1 MRPPLQAAA
10 GQRRHEAEAL
20 SGQQAEDLGE
30 AQRAAAPAARAPR
43 AATAFLSTI
52 QDGEVALGALRGLLE
67 GSLEA
72 NAFHYN
78 SVISACAKSGRWQ
91 LGAEIFGELQH
102 KAVPLTSSSYGTA
115 VALCTSAAP
124 AALWPTVFH
133 LLCGLRRVS
142 LQLDQICLNA
152 AMHACT
158 EAGQWRST
166 LQLLKIS
173 MPNDITF
180 NSAVNAC
187 GSARKWEVGV
197 RFFSRMMVLRLLSE
211 RSYGVLVD
219 LCGRSTAWRLALQL
233 CRSAA
238 VQPNPITLNA
248 ATTACGKASQWSAAL
263 QLLRAPDVIGCN
275 AAMSACEKSGQW
287 QAALHLS
294 DLQPAAD
301 VVSFSAAISA
311 VGQSNLWP
319 ATVELLDSMLQ
330 QQVKP
335 NSVICTAAS
344 CAFKGQTGQWQKAF
358 WLRSHQTKTGPRER
372 SSPLCELAWRL
383 AQPGA
388 RPRPVHGVA
397 RAFCSSRDSQ
407 REEMEPFAAFGVP
420 ASGCLAIAGLWL
432 PSGSCSVSIV
442 AGVALLCSA
451 GSSATLAFILCWER
465 AAWMSSFAN
474 FVLLGS
480 ESVPSI
486 NLEAWCSLV
495 SEEIARLVQQARREP
510 LAELR
515 PVELSVLVWSFASLS
530 VSDFAV
536 DRFVNA
542 VEHCG
547 GFQNFRTSDLA
558 RLSWS
563 LTSLRRAS
571 AVLEDLQKE
580 FLHRLRCE
588 DVDAE
593 FAVSA
598 LTLLWSGSFA
608 GWLPKWT
615 AIEMEGSLAEFGRS
629 CDTALAGAP
638 AGAPAGALAPIVA
651 ARHSAEH
658 PDPPRD
664 AAGEVRGHARGSREP
679 KEPYLVLS
687 LADLA
692 VVQKPP
698 EWQVDDRED
707 SEPHERGLLSAYV
720 QALFPRCRKLFT
732 HLGRSRGF
740 LHRLDVPSSG
750 LILVAKSHEAWY
762 RLKVQAACGGIR
774 RDYIALCHGW
784 MGAGRQEISARV
796 HWWPDGRRGPSHV
809 EDAGRLAKTMLK
821 VTELR
826 RTAARG
832 FSLVDI
838 RIVTGRMHQIRL
850 HTAHVG
856 HPTVRDGKYTP
867 IATFQEDASWC
878 PDHFL
883 HRYSLAFM
891 DMSKRQHKVFEPLAK
906 SLKEALRP

>member
-388 RPRPVHGVA
+388 RPR
-397 RAFCSSRDSQ
+397 
-407 REEMEPFAAFGVP
+407 
-420 ASGCLAIAGLWL
+420 
-432 PSGSCSVSIV
+432 
-442 AGVALLCSA
+442 
-451 GSSATLAFILCWER
+451 
-465 AAWMSSFAN
+465 
-474 FVLLGS
+474 
-480 ESVPSI
+480 
-486 NLEAWCSLV
+486 

-906 SLKEALRP
+906 SLKEALRQLGHVKRIHSAQIPPGKTKEGASQRPLDAIGPLAALSPSPTCSVRNRETETLNEDKDLEQWVTDMSGDRGMARNYALACETGQRIAPARSCVDVTP